1 VPDEPICLPCKLNIF
16 ANLQSFISNAI
27 SMPDDGFPAFA
38 TILCGNLVYIMIT
51 ELNALT
57 TPKPHPK
64 SLCG

>member
-1 VPDEPICLPCKLNIF
+1 
-16 ANLQSFISNAI
+16 
-27 SMPDDGFPAFA
+27 MPDDGFPAFA

-64 SLCG
+64 NPCG